1 MIAKT
6 QEEIEI
12 LREGGRR
19 LARHLSRLAA
29 IVRPGMTTLEMEEMA
44 FQMVEDDG
52 DEMAFKDYKYAR
64 DKNPMPSGLNVSIND
79 AIVHTP
85 AGESG
90 DVIKEGDVVT
100 VDFGIKHRGFFT
112 DSSRTVI
119 AGTPR
124 SEDDVLLVRAA
135 YEALD
140 AGIAQARIG
149 NTTGDIGFAVEQV
162 AKKYGY
168 DYPKYLSG
176 HGVGKTVH
184 EEPHVPN
191 YGDKGVGTKLVE
203 GMVIAIEPMFC
214 LGSGELKVD
223 RGRDGHAYRTV
234 DGSRTSHAEHT
245 VLITKDGPEILTK
258 DLE

>member
-1 MIAKT
+1 MIAKS
-6 QEEIEI
+6 QEEINI

-19 LARHLSRLAA
+19 LASHLKRLTAM
-29 IVRPGMTTLEMEEMA
+29 VKPGMTTREMEDVA

-52 DEMAFKDYKYAR
+52 DEPAFKNYKYAR

-79 AIVHTP
+79 AIVHNP
-85 AGESG
+85 AGASG
-90 DVIKEGDVVT
+90 DVIQEGDVVT
-100 VDFGIKHRGFFT
+100 VDFGIKHAGLFT

-119 AGTPR
+119 AGKPL
-124 SEDDVLLVRAA
+124 SEVDVLLVRAA

-149 NTTGDIGFAVEQV
+149 KTTGDIGYAIEQV
-162 AKKYGY
+162 ATKYGY

-191 YGDKGVGTKLVE
+191 YGDPGVGTKLVE

-223 RGRDGHAYRTV
+223 KGRDGHAYRTA
-234 DGSRTSHAEHT
+234 DGKRTSHAEHT
-245 VLITKDGPEILTK
+245 VLITKEGPEILTR
-258 DLE
+258 D